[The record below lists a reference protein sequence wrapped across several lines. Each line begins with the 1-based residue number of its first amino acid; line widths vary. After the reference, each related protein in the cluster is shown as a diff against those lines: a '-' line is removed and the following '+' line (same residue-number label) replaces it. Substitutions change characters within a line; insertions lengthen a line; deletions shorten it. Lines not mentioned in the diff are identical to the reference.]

1 MAVIGE
7 MHYLTIGNNTYSIP
21 VSGGGGGTVTS
32 VRVQATSPV
41 QSSSSSEQTVSLNTT
56 ISLADAYGDT
66 KNPYGTKTANYV
78 LAGPTSGSSRVPS
91 FRQLVAAD
99 IPDLSA
105 NYLPASTTIPTKTS
119 DLTNDSGFV
128 TTDEKLKAPETDT
141 ADTYY
146 PTFGTHTG
154 VAETKFHNLGLKYI
168 LASQYSELIVGY
180 PMASGHRTGKI
191 TLASSNNYRGSI
203 IANTTGHVT
212 ATLPTTSGTLAI
224 TSDIPTATSDLT
236 NDSNFSVDA
245 SYVHT
250 DNNYTTTEK
259 NKLSGIASGAEVNVQ
274 ANWNETS
281 SSSDAY
287 IQNKPTIP
295 TATSDLTNDSNF
307 ITDAS
312 YVHTDNNYTSTEK
325 TKLSGIAEGAEV
337 NQNAF
342 STVKIGST
350 SLAADSKTD
359 TLTITAGNNITLTPT
374 ASSDSFTIAATD
386 TTYSDVVAGGASGLM
401 TGADKTKLNGIAS
414 GAEVN
419 VQANWN
425 ETSSSSDA
433 YIQNKPTI
441 NKSTVSSTAPSGGT
455 AGDLW
460 FKIVT

>member
-41 QSSSSSEQTVSLNTT
+41 QSSSSSEQTVSLDTT

-105 NYLPASTTIPTKTS
+105 SYLPASTTIPTK
-119 DLTNDSGFV
+119 
-128 TTDEKLKAPETDT
+128 
-141 ADTYY
+141 
-146 PTFGTHTG
+146 
-154 VAETKFHNLGLKYI
+154 
-168 LASQYSELIVGY
+168 
-180 PMASGHRTGKI
+180 
-191 TLASSNNYRGSI
+191 
-203 IANTTGHVT
+203 
-212 ATLPTTSGTLAI
+212 
-224 TSDIPTATSDLT
+224 
-236 NDSNFSVDA
+236 
-245 SYVHT
+245 
-250 DNNYTTTEK
+250 
-259 NKLSGIASGAEVNVQ
+259 
-274 ANWNETS
+274 
-281 SSSDAY
+281 
-287 IQNKPTIP
+287 
-295 TATSDLTNDSNF
+295 TSDLTNDSNF

-342 STVKIGST
+342 STVKVGST
-350 SLAADSKTD
+350 SLTADSKTD

-386 TTYSDVVAGGASGLM
+386 TTYSDVVAGGTSGLM